1 MSGRVRALRGGGL
14 AALGAMLW
22 LIGGG
27 EARAC
32 GSCYGLADGPMID
45 AARLGIWVMLAT
57 TVIVQGGFAAFFIY
71 LRRRAS
77 RAAGPAHPQPGLGP
91 MPAAAGGRQDR

>member
-1 MSGRVRALRGGGL
+1 MSERVRALRGGGL
-14 AALGAMLW
+14 ALLAAVLW
-22 LIGGG
+22 MSAGG

-77 RAAGPAHPQPGLGP
+77 RAAGPTHPQPGLR
-91 MPAAAGGRQDR
+91 PAPATAGGREAQ